1 MSFNGRVARIEQEL
15 RHRGRI
21 KTPAVYFNDPEA
33 DLDQYRLPD
42 WVANKLRTIE
52 LGRPGGIGGEPESR
66 RIGLSG
72 SPAKPSG
79 IRSLG
84 EGEAGRPARDGATP
98 LGLIA
103 SANQAR
109 PSGPS
114 NRPGRPA
121 DRPNGIMGEASRAR
135 QALHG

>member
-15 RHRGRI
+15 RRRGRI
-21 KTPAVYFNDPEA
+21 KIPVVYFNDPEA
-33 DLDQYRLPD
+33 DLDEYRLPD

-52 LGRPGGIGGEPESR
+52 LGRPGASAASPKAR
-66 RIGLSG
+66 RIGSSG

-103 SANQAR
+103 TQAR
-109 PSGPS
+109 RGP
-114 NRPGRPA
+114 
-121 DRPNGIMGEASRAR
+121 
-135 QALHG
+135 